1 MLRWNKGKCSMKM
14 KLGATLAL
22 AMLLTLS
29 FGSISAAPAEDIR
42 ELAATSAKTQRLTS
56 PYDERDWLDRLYSK
70 QAYAPLWRPATAR
83 AAVALLSEAPAH
95 GLSPDDYNVPA
106 LAEATRG
113 AALTPATDV
122 ALTEAML
129 HYLADLKVGR
139 VRSEYHT
146 TLPDPRLAA
155 FDPVEQ
161 LRTGMEQN
169 KLAGAVEAAQP
180 SVFLYKLVKNLLAQY
195 RVLAKLPES
204 PLPELA
210 AKTKVEEGG
219 SYDSADLLRARLV
232 LLGDLPATAAPASDK
247 RYTPELAAGV
257 RRFQARHGLADD
269 GVIGRGT
276 VAALNLPLRVRV
288 RQLELTLERLRW
300 LPDFGQGPIIAV
312 NLPTFRLWAFQL
324 GVPDAPPALEMRVIV
339 GTAVKHQTPLFIG
352 SMSYVEFNP
361 YWNVPRSIERAEIIP
376 KLKSKPSYLAD
387 NQMELVPLSGTG
399 GPIQTI
405 DAETLQGLQDGK
417 YRVRQRPGPSNALG
431 AIKFAMPNK
440 DNIYLHSTSARE
452 LFKRTRRD
460 LSHGCIRV
468 EKPLELAQFVLA
480 RHPNMKPEDVA
491 AAMEPGPM
499 KVSNIKPSIPV
510 VLFYA
515 TAITD
520 QSGKAL
526 FAQDIY
532 SRDPALE
539 AALSGRYPKIKQAKI

>member
-1 MLRWNKGKCSMKM
+1 MKITR
-14 KLGATLAL
+14 GTALAL
-22 AMLLTLS
+22 AMLLSLPL
-29 FGSISAAPAEDIR
+29 GALQAAPADDIR
-42 ELAATSAKTQRLTS
+42 ELAATSTRLQHHDS
-56 PYDERDWLDRLYSK
+56 PYDERDWLDRFYGK
-70 QAYAPLWRPATAR
+70 QAYAPVWRPATAR
-83 AAVALLSEAPAH
+83 AALALLNDAPSH
-95 GLSPDDYNVPA
+95 GLSSADYNVEG
-106 LAEATRG
+106 LAAAIGG
-113 AALTPATDV
+113 AALAPATDV
-122 ALTEAML
+122 ALTQSML

-161 LRTGMEQN
+161 LRTALAQN
-169 KLAGAVEAAQP
+169 QLASAVKAAQP
-180 SVFLYKLVKNLLAQY
+180 GVFLYQKVREVLANY
-195 RVLAKLPES
+195 RALAKLPETA
-204 PLPELA
+204 LPTLPP
-210 AKTKVEEGG
+210 KTKVTQGDA
-219 SYDSADLLRARLV
+219 YASADLLRARLV
-232 LLGDLPATAAPASDK
+232 LLGDLAAEAPAPA
-247 RYTPELAAGV
+247 PEKIYSANLAEGV
-257 RRFQARHGLADD
+257 RHFQARHGLADD
-269 GVIGRGT
+269 GVLGPGT
-276 VAALNLPLRVRV
+276 IAALNLPLRVRV

-300 LPDFGQGPIIAV
+300 LPDFGAGPIIAV

-324 GVPDAPPALEMRVIV
+324 GGAEDAPLEMRVIV
-339 GTAVKHQTPLFIG
+339 GTAVKHETPLFIG

-376 KLKSKPSYLAD
+376 KMKAKATYLVD
-387 NQMELVPLSGTG
+387 NQMELVPKDGAA
-399 GPIQTI
+399 PIQTI
-405 DAETLQGLQDGK
+405 NATTLQGLQEGK

-431 AIKFAMPNK
+431 AVKFAMPNP

-480 RHPNMKPEDVA
+480 GHPTMRAEDIA

-499 KVSNIKPSIPV
+499 RVANIKPPIPV

-532 SRDPALE
+532 ERDPALE
-539 AALSGRYPKIKQAKI
+539 AALTGRYSKVKQPKR